1 MRKTSWAVLV
11 ILGLAVVS
19 ALADDPPRMG
29 PPPLRNEAR
38 TLQPGPEHV
47 WIPGYW
53 KWGGINYEW
62 VDGRW
67 VKGKKG
73 KVWVPGTWEQAGSH
87 WAWRS
92 GKWVKPEKLK
102 AAPVK
107 PPKPEKSK

>member
-1 MRKTSWAVLV
+1 LRKTSCAVLV

-29 PPPLRNEAR
+29 PPPLRSEAR

-102 AAPVK
+102 AAPEK